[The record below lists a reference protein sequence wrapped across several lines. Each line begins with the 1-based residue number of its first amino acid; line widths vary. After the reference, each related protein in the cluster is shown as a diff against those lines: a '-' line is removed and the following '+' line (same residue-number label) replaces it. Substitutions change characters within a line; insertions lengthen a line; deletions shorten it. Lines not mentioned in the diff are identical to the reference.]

1 MRWNEGTDG
10 DEGDDNLCK
19 YILKLVLGI
28 SEKKNQVTMVHSI
41 AALLFKITL
50 VQMQRRILS
59 SE

>member
-28 SEKKNQVTMVHSI
+28 SEKKI
-41 AALLFKITL
+41 KLPWYI
-50 VQMQRRILS
+50 R
-59 SE
+59 

>member
-10 DEGDDNLCK
+10 DDGDDNLCK
-19 YILKLVLGI
+19 YIKIGVGNFR
-28 SEKKNQVTMVHSI
+28 KKNQVTMVHSI